1 MKLRTLGLYAILT
14 VIGVI
19 LIYPLIWMFFGSF
32 KTTME
37 ILTSIRLFPSKFIL
51 EGYKLGWEGS
61 GQFTFG
67 HFMRNTFTMVVPT
80 VVFTSFSSIIVAY
93 GFARFR
99 FPLNKLLFAMM
110 LATLMLPPTVVII
123 PRYLLFQNLGFLD
136 TYLPFIVPAILGG
149 SPFYI
154 FMQYQFLRG
163 LPKELDESAVMDG
176 ANSFIIL
183 TRILLPLSVP
193 AMISAAL
200 FNFMWAWNEFFS
212 VLIYISSVEKY
223 TVSLALRMM
232 MDIDAATTW
241 NQIMAMSVVSMLP
254 CLLFFFFAQRFFV
267 EGIAKTGIKG

>member
-1 MKLRTLGLYAILT
+1 MKLRQLGLHLILT
-14 VIGVI
+14 LLGIL
-19 LIYPLIWMFFGSF
+19 LIYPLIWMFLGSF
-32 KTTME
+32 KSTDE
-37 ILTSIRLFPSKFIL
+37 ILRSIRLIPSEFIL
-51 EGYKLGWEGS
+51 EGYRLGWEGS
-61 GQFTFG
+61 GQFSFG
-67 HFMRNTFTMVVPT
+67 HFMRNTFQMVVPT
-80 VVFTSFSSIIVAY
+80 VIFTTFSSIVVAY

-99 FPLNKLLFAMM
+99 FPLHKLLFALM

-136 TYLPFIVPAILGG
+136 TYLPFIIPAILGG

-176 ANSFIIL
+176 ANSFVIL
-183 TRILLPLSVP
+183 TKILLPLSKP
-193 AMISAAL
+193 ALISAAV

-212 VLIYISSVEKY
+212 VLIYISSVSKY

-232 MDIDAATTW
+232 MDLDAATTW

-254 CLLFFFFAQRFFV
+254 CLIFFFLAQRYFV
-267 EGIAKTGIKG
+267 EGIARTGIKG